1 MNEELEQVQE
11 EINNLRDRL
20 AALYNKEKTL
30 KKETPPDLVGK
41 YIYQKYSVF
50 EMYMRV
56 DSIEWSDS
64 LECYVAI
71 GPAIDV
77 TTRLIGIKYSL
88 FSNNTFN
95 LSEKYKII
103 NKEEYDKVLSEA
115 LKSF

>member
-1 MNEELEQVQE
+1 MNEELKQVRKDIADLQHRLS
-11 EINNLRDRL
+11 ILYDR
-20 AALYNKEKTL
+20 EKRI
-30 KKETPPDLVGK
+30 KYKTPPDLVGK
-41 YIYQKYSVF
+41 YIYQEYSVF

-56 DSIEWSDS
+56 DSIEWSDA

-88 FSNNTFN
+88 LSDNTFN
-95 LSEKYKII
+95 LSERYKII
-103 NKEEYDKVLSEA
+103 SKEEYDKTLSEA